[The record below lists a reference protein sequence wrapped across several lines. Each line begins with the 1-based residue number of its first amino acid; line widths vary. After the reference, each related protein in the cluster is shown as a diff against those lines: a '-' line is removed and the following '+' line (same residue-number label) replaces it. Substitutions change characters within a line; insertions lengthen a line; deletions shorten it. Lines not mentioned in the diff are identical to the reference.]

1 MVTSCT
7 LPGTTSDKV
16 NLISSVHTSA
26 TFQKSLRAKAAP
38 NHRRVVEKP
47 KAVELYTKYMQG
59 VDRGDQLLWY
69 KLHLHKSLKWW
80 KKVFM
85 YLLEVSLV
93 NASIIYVQEVPQKC
107 DINFISHGCGLR
119 TSGGPRQTRLLTCTM
134 HIVSR
139 NVTGWHGI
147 HRRLAQEIRPNRTVS
162 YVHSVV
168 LDQNAIRLRQYANS
182 VVFLF
187 VLFLVSSAFIL
198 LLTTR
203 WSARRNTIDR
213 LSNRVTLVVLAV
225 RHLLIQRPITCNLF
239 KVTSAVIA
247 FVSELIC
254 V

>member
-147 HRRLAQEIRPNRTVS
+147 HRRLAQESRPNRTVS
-162 YVHSVV
+162 YVHSMV
-168 LDQNAIRLRQYANS
+168 LDQSAIRLRQYADN
-182 VVFLF
+182 VVFLLTSPVPCF
-187 VLFLVSSAFIL
+187 QRFHSVIDYKVACTKEYHRSTVEQSNSSDTEA
-198 LLTTR
+198 
-203 WSARRNTIDR
+203 N
-213 LSNRVTLVVLAV
+213 
-225 RHLLIQRPITCNLF
+225 
-239 KVTSAVIA
+239 
-247 FVSELIC
+247 
-254 V
+254 